1 MTIPKFTQE
10 YCAGIK
16 CRRRL
21 RHLALYASG
30 CSCLLETLQKARVKR
45 PGINRSRANQLQ
57 VGAHVFPL
65 PRVPREIHPVIQQTR
80 PPHPPQNPI
89 ALPPPRIKHSSSN
102 NLPENNNRGKPNLPP
117 PNRQRETRHGEP
129 PPGAAPIDL
138 ARPPLG
144 PRRRV
149 RVHPA
154 AGRGGRP
161 DALPANTRRKITCV
175 LHRFEPDCAPGL
187 CR

>member
-1 MTIPKFTQE
+1 MQLLNNSAPSFRFSLSGVPS
-10 YCAGIK
+10 ASLSSLFWRP
-16 CRRRL
+16 CRVSIDREQT
-21 RHLALYASG
+21 
-30 CSCLLETLQKARVKR
+30 SCK
-45 PGINRSRANQLQ
+45 

-65 PRVPREIHPVIQQTR
+65 RGSLAKFTSSSSKPG
-80 PPHPPQNPI
+80 PPHPPQTDRPT
-89 ALPPPRIKHSSSN
+89 AAAHKTLLSHTPT
-102 NLPENNNRGKPNLPP
+102 ENNNRGKPNLPP

-161 DALPANTRRKITCV
+161 DALPAKKRRKITCV